1 MKESNYY
8 LFDKNYIF
16 ESKYD
21 FYETIL
27 KKINTSI
34 VDEILINKDS
44 INYFYIPKQKKLHFN
59 FDKKTI
65 LIIIHELS
73 RTGAPMVALDTAKI
87 LKDRGYFTTV
97 ITLKDGPLRQELTNF
112 GIPVIVLKDLGIIQY
127 TNSEFEMF
135 NNNLDLDNFIKYFDK
150 IIVITATLYNIIKRY
165 MNTNKEIIWWIH
177 EGSESYQILA
187 GKMPKMISPNIKVYC
202 GGEYSLNQL
211 KNYGYKYFP
220 SVLNYGV
227 HDVVKNKLNFNEE
240 LVFLMAGTIS
250 KRKGQSIMLKALKLM
265 DRRIMKQAKFI
276 FIGDAYESDY
286 EGLEIKKELIS
297 FSKKN
302 DNVLVLASIPRE
314 ELFKLYDNIDV
325 LVLASIDD
333 PMPVVA
339 TESFMKEKIVI
350 CSTETGT
357 SYYVKDK
364 KNGFVFKSGDS
375 EELLEKLVYIIKN
388 KDKLD
393 VIAKEGRKIFEN
405 IFEMS
410 KFEEKLLK
418 IMED

>member
-150 IIVITATLYNIIKRY
+150 II
-165 MNTNKEIIWWIH
+165 
-177 EGSESYQILA
+177 
-187 GKMPKMISPNIKVYC
+187 KMC
-202 GGEYSLNQL
+202 
-211 KNYGYKYFP
+211 
-220 SVLNYGV
+220 
-227 HDVVKNKLNFNEE
+227 
-240 LVFLMAGTIS
+240 
-250 KRKGQSIMLKALKLM
+250 
-265 DRRIMKQAKFI
+265 
-276 FIGDAYESDY
+276 
-286 EGLEIKKELIS
+286 
-297 FSKKN
+297 
-302 DNVLVLASIPRE
+302 
-314 ELFKLYDNIDV
+314 
-325 LVLASIDD
+325 
-333 PMPVVA
+333 
-339 TESFMKEKIVI
+339 
-350 CSTETGT
+350 
-357 SYYVKDK
+357 
-364 KNGFVFKSGDS
+364 
-375 EELLEKLVYIIKN
+375 
-388 KDKLD
+388 
-393 VIAKEGRKIFEN
+393 
-405 IFEMS
+405 
-410 KFEEKLLK
+410 
-418 IMED
+418 